1 MSPSTADQ
9 GGSHQIDVF
18 DRIGFLPLFC
28 RIRQFSGFCPVDYLN
43 ICSLNGRS
51 AAVRVHLQNTLFC
64 FASCESLRIDKID
77 KMHYM
82 LYQELLMVNAE
93 QDNDFHIYLIDFF
106 SGYYPDFIVSS
117 IL

>member
-64 FASCESLRIDKID
+64 FASCESLRIDKIGIV
-77 KMHYM
+77 HYM
-82 LYQELLMVNAE
+82 LYHVQELLMVNAE
-93 QDNDFHIYLIDFF
+93 QDTYFHIHFEFF
-106 SGYYPDFIVSS
+106 FGLLS
-117 IL
+117 